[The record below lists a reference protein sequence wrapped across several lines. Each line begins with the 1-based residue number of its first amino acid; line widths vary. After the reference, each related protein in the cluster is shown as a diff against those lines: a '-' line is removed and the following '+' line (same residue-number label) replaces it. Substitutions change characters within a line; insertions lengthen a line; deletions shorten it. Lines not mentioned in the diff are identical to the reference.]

1 MRILL
6 DARMLNAGGIGRIIR
21 AVSQRWLADSRVRGI
36 HFLGSRS
43 EIARWL
49 PGVDPR
55 GIGTVVGWP
64 GSTYSVTRQVA
75 WPFVFSR
82 LSKRVDVCLF
92 PHYDA
97 PILGHPARSV
107 VIVNDLIHFR
117 FPSGF
122 PLRVRAPGRF
132 LMRSALHKASRL
144 VTISRHCRDDIIRWK
159 PSTAEKLSVITP
171 GLSEVFRPLEEGERE
186 DARQRWGELRPF
198 LLTVGPA
205 KAHKNLELAVDV
217 LAEVRRVQP
226 DLRLIMVGAVGRGL
240 RDLHRRAAALGA
252 EDAVVGLG
260 FLRDEHLRE
269 LYCTAD
275 AFLFPSKYEGF
286 GIPPLEAMACGCPVV
301 ASSLT
306 AIPEAVGDAG
316 RLVDPGDKGEW
327 VRAVTEAVL
336 GSKGQN
342 SKAGRLW
349 ASGFSWDRTADE
361 LLGVVAAV
369 AA

>member
-1 MRILL
+1 MRILI

-21 AVSQRWLADSRVRGI
+21 AVSQRWLADSRVREI

-49 PGVDPR
+49 PTVDAR
-55 GIGTVVGWP
+55 GIGTVVRWP
-64 GSTYSVTRQVA
+64 GSTYSVTRQVT

-82 LSKRVDVCLF
+82 LSKKVDVCLF
-92 PHYDA
+92 PHYNV
-97 PILGHPARSV
+97 PIVGHPARSV

-144 VTISRHCRDDIIRWK
+144 VTISQHCRDDIIRWN
-159 PSTAEKLSVITP
+159 PSAADKLSVITP
-171 GLSEVFRPLEEGERE
+171 GLSEVFRPLEEGERA
-186 DARQRWGELRPF
+186 DAQQRWGGMGPF

-205 KAHKNLELAVDV
+205 KPHKNLELAVEV

-226 DLRLIMVGAVGRGL
+226 NLKLIMVGAVGPGL
-240 RDLHRRAAALGA
+240 RDLYRRAAALGV
-252 EDAVVGLG
+252 EEAVVGLG
-260 FLRDEHLRE
+260 FLRDEYLRE
-269 LYCTAD
+269 LYCMAD

-286 GIPPLEAMACGCPVV
+286 GIPPLEAIACGCPVV

-306 AIPEAVGDAG
+306 SIPEAVGDAG
-316 RLVDPGDKGEW
+316 WLVDPGNKEEW
-327 VRAVTEAVL
+327 VRAVTEAVVE
-336 GSKGQN
+336 SKGQRL
-342 SKAGRLW
+342 KAGRLW
-349 ASGFSWDRTADE
+349 ASGFSWDRTAE
-361 LLGVVAAV
+361 KLLEVVVGVAA
-369 AA
+369 

>member
-1 MRILL
+1 MKILI
-6 DARMLNAGGIGRIIR
+6 DARLLNAGGIGRFIR
-21 AVSQRWLADSRVRGI
+21 EVSQRWLADSRVGGV

-49 PGVDPR
+49 PKVDPR
-55 GIGTVVGWP
+55 GIGTVVRWP
-64 GSTYSVTRQVA
+64 GSAYSVARQIA
-75 WPFVFSR
+75 WPRVFSR

-92 PHYDA
+92 PHYDV

-107 VIVNDLIHFR
+107 VIVYDLIHFR

-122 PLRVRAPGRF
+122 PLRVRIPGSF
-132 LMRSALHKASRL
+132 LMRSALQKASRL
-144 VTISRHCRDDIIRWK
+144 VTISQHCRDDIIRWK
-159 PSTAEKLSVITP
+159 PNTADKLSVITP
-171 GLSEVFRPLEEGERE
+171 GLSEVFRPLEEGECE
-186 DARQRWGELRPF
+186 DARHRWGGLRPF

-205 KAHKNLELAVDV
+205 KAHKNLELAVEV

-226 DLRLIMVGAVGRGL
+226 DLRLIMVGAAGRGL
-240 RDLHRRAAALGA
+240 RNLYRRAAALGV

-260 FLRDEHLRE
+260 FLRDEYLRE

-275 AFLFPSKYEGF
+275 ALLFPSKYEGF
-286 GIPPLEAMACGCPVV
+286 GIPPLEAMACGCPVI

-316 RLVDPGDKGEW
+316 RLVDPGNKEEW
-327 VRAVTEAVL
+327 VRAVTEAVV
-336 GSKGQN
+336 GSGMQHM
-342 SKAGRLW
+342 KAGRLW
-349 ASGFSWDRTADE
+349 ASGFSWDQTAE
-361 LLGVVAAV
+361 KLLEVVAAV

>member
-1 MRILL
+1 MRLL
-6 DARMLNAGGIGRIIR
+6 VDARMLNAGGIGRIIR
-21 AVSQRWLADSRVRGI
+21 AVSQRWLVDSRVRGI

-43 EIARWL
+43 EITRWL
-49 PGVDPR
+49 SNVDPR
-55 GIGTVVGWP
+55 GIGTVVRWP
-64 GSTYSVTRQVA
+64 GSTYSVTRQVS
-75 WPFVFSR
+75 WPFVFSK
-82 LSKRVDVCLF
+82 LSKKVDVCLF

-107 VIVNDLIHFR
+107 VIINDLIHFR

-132 LMRSALHKASRL
+132 LMRSALQNASRL
-144 VTISRHCRDDIIRWK
+144 VTISQHCRDDIIRWK
-159 PSTAEKLSVITP
+159 PSTADKLSVITP
-171 GLSEVFRPLEEGERE
+171 GLSEVFRPLKEGERE
-186 DARQRWGELRPF
+186 GARARWGELQPF

-205 KAHKNLELAVDV
+205 RAHKNLELAVEV

-240 RDLHRRAAALGA
+240 RDLHRRAAGLGV

-260 FLRDEHLRE
+260 FLRDEYLRE
-269 LYCTAD
+269 LYCTAA

-316 RLVDPGDKGEW
+316 RLVDPGNKEEW
-327 VRAVTEAVL
+327 VRAVTEAVV
-336 GSKGQN
+336 GSGERRMQ
-342 SKAGRLW
+342 AGRLW
-349 ASGFSWDRTADE
+349 ASGFSWDQTADE
-361 LLGVVAAV
+361 LLGVVEAAAV
-369 AA
+369 

>member
-1 MRILL
+1 MRILI
-6 DARMLNAGGIGRIIR
+6 DARMLNAGGIGRIVR

-49 PGVDPR
+49 PTVDFR

-64 GSTYSVTRQVA
+64 GSTHSVTRQVT

-82 LSKRVDVCLF
+82 LRKSVDVCLF

-117 FPSGF
+117 LPSGF

-132 LMRSALHKASRL
+132 LVNSALHKASRV
-144 VTISRHCRDDIIRWK
+144 VTISQYCRRDLIRWN
-159 PSTAEKLSVITP
+159 PSIEDRLSIITP
-171 GLSEVFRPLEEGERE
+171 GVSDVFRPLAEQERE
-186 DARQRWGELRPF
+186 DARHRWGGLQPF

-205 KAHKNLELAVDV
+205 KAHKNLELAVEV
-217 LAEVRRVQP
+217 LAKVRRVQP
-226 DLRLIMVGAVGRGL
+226 NLKLIMVGAGGRGL
-240 RDLHRRAAALGA
+240 RDLHRRAAALGV
-252 EDAVVGLG
+252 EDAVFGLG
-260 FLRDEHLRE
+260 FLRDEYLRE
-269 LYCTAD
+269 LYCA
-275 AFLFPSKYEGF
+275 AEALLFPSKYEGF
-286 GIPPLEAMACGCPVV
+286 GIPPLEALACGCPVV

-306 AIPEAVGDAG
+306 AIPETVGDAG
-316 RLVDPGDKGEW
+316 WLVHPENKAEW
-327 VRAVTEAVL
+327 VRAVTEAVV
-336 GSKGQN
+336 GSDVHS

-349 ASGFSWDRTADE
+349 ASGFSWDQTAE
-361 LLGVVAAV
+361 KLLSVVSAA